1 MRRSRTLHT
10 TRRSAVVALDPT
22 TAWEVVASGESGPQ
36 WYVDSAPLVV
46 RRLIDRLA
54 LGPALRREPPGR
66 PLLRSGDLVGF
77 WQVTVADRRS
87 RRLEL
92 VAQLRSPGR
101 VTLEVTTR
109 PAGAAPGA
117 GTEVELAVTLSPRGL
132 VGRVYEL
139 VDLPARETVSELLM
153 LHLLTILRRHDNQS
167 MSESVDQV

>member
-10 TRRSAVVALDPT
+10 TRRSAVVDLDPT
-22 TAWEVVASGESGPQ
+22 DAWEVVASGEKGPQ

-46 RRLIDRLA
+46 RRVIDRLA
-54 LGPALRREPPGR
+54 LGPALRHEPPGR
-66 PLLRSGDLVGF
+66 PLLRTGDLVGF
-77 WQVTVADRRS
+77 WQVTVADRQA

-109 PAGAAPGA
+109 PHEAGEGA
-117 GTEVELAVTLSPRGL
+117 VVELAVTLSPRGL

-167 MSESVDQV
+167 TAGSVDQV